1 MPEILVERG
10 GGVVTMTL
18 NQPAKK
24 NAINDRMWAALA
36 EALDGIEASETDR
49 VLVLRGAGENFSS
62 GADLTNRDSREH
74 PLLRMR
80 HIGDVAVRLH
90 TLSIPAVAAVDGVAV
105 GAGLN
110 IALGCDLVVAT
121 DRARFS
127 EIFARRG
134 LSLDVG
140 GSWLLP
146 RLVGLRKAKELALLA
161 EIIPAADAAE
171 LGLVNRVV
179 GVEELDGVVEE
190 WTRKLAEGPPI
201 ALASSKRLLNESSS
215 VTMAQ
220 ALESEAR
227 AQVVNFYTE
236 DTTEAFTAFAEKR
249 EPSFTGRAAPRGVL
263 TGEES

>member
-1 MPEILVERG
+1 VSEILMQRD
-10 GGVVTMTL
+10 GGVVTITL

-24 NAINDRMWAALA
+24 NAITDEMWSELA
-36 EALDGIEASETDR
+36 DGLDGIERSETDR

-62 GADLTNRDSREH
+62 GADLTNRSTGEH

-80 HIGDVAVRLH
+80 HIGDVALRLH
-90 TLSIPAVAAVDGVAV
+90 SLSIPAIAAVDGVAV

-161 EIIPAADAAE
+161 EIIPAAEAAE

-179 GVEELDGVVEE
+179 PPGELDGVVEE
-190 WTRKLAEGPPI
+190 WAWRLAGGPPV
-201 ALASSKRLLNESSS
+201 ALASTKRLLGESSS

-249 EPSFTGRAAPRGVL
+249 EPSFTGRAAPRGVM
-263 TGEES
+263 TGE